1 MYPKTRNEPLEGLL
15 KAQNVLLHCTYCAL
29 YGVQLLLDR
38 DPHGNVQ
45 VAKIET
51 EVLLAH
57 AVEIELAELAAEG
70 GCRLFVSVFCLAYKL
85 VLTLY
90 RPLSVRICLA
100 SICLLLYHDCY

>member
-1 MYPKTRNEPLEGLL
+1 MYCLTR
-15 KAQNVLLHCTYCAL
+15 VAL

-57 AVEIELAELAAEG
+57 AVEMELAELAVEG
-70 GCRLFVSVFCLAYKL
+70 GCRLFWY
-85 VLTLY
+85 
-90 RPLSVRICLA
+90 
-100 SICLLLYHDCY
+100 